1 MGLRRGRDVRLAGP
15 AHPHTWVY
23 RGQVLSSS
31 RQVTTQ
37 AVITARDDE
46 RRWLKADGYLL
57 VDGKVIYQMN
67 DFTLRLDTRGTPTP
81 ARGT

>member
-1 MGLRRGRDVRLAGP
+1 
-15 AHPHTWVY
+15 
-23 RGQVLSSS
+23 
-31 RQVTTQ
+31 
-37 AVITARDDE
+37 VITARDDE

-67 DFTLRLDTRGTPTP
+67 DFTLRLDTRGTP